1 MPTMEDEYV
10 EIDVRPVLDQGR
22 SPLPLIMN
30 TVHSLKPG
38 QRLRLTTAFEPQPL
52 YEVLYGLGFEHR
64 SRQEGEEHWVVEFWP
79 IDESP
84 GQSSNP
90 SSSNT

>member
-1 MPTMEDEYV
+1 MAAMEDEYV

-38 QRLRLTTAFEPQPL
+38 QRLRLKTAFEPQPL
-52 YEVLYGLGFEHR
+52 YEVLSGMGFEHS
-64 SRQEGEEHWVVEFWP
+64 SRQDGEELWVVDFWP
-79 IDESP
+79 VPVD
-84 GQSSNP
+84 
-90 SSSNT
+90 